1 MIKICDLYHTKKK
14 IKNQDPDSRIE
25 QITTSMVTIA
35 LSRRTKILLIWF
47 DKNIQDIQLFN

>member
-1 MIKICDLYHTKKK
+1 MIYITQKK